1 MGMSSIC
8 FSNGNGYSVRRIESI
23 FFELLQ
29 VAIGCRT
36 ELSCVLT
43 AEEWERLYAIV
54 QKQAM
59 VGIAFA
65 GVVRLPHE
73 QLPPRN
79 RLIPWKV
86 HADKLALRNKR
97 ANELCR
103 ILYKGVVQSRFSCH
117 DIERAGQSFLL
128 SVTFAS
134 FKDARRY
141 RYLCVQ

>member
-1 MGMSSIC
+1 MG
-8 FSNGNGYSVRRIESI
+8 RIESI

-103 ILYKGVVQSRFSCH
+103 ILYKGVVQ
-117 DIERAGQSFLL
+117 AGFHAMILKGQGNL
-128 SVTFAS
+128 S
-134 FKDARRY
+134 Y
-141 RYLCVQ
+141 YP